1 MENKELTKTETETN
15 LEELKRTVEPD
26 FDIFENNEEFLLK
39 TDIPG
44 VDEKNIELKFEN
56 DELILSGDVKKPDA
70 SWKYLSKGYR
80 DMDYKRAFKLPA
92 GLNINKINAAY
103 KNGVLEIKI
112 PKSASFT
119 ARKIKI
125 NSKK

>member
-1 MENKELTKTETETN
+1 MENNELETKETT
-15 LEELKRTVEPD
+15 LEEIKKTVEPD

-44 VDEKNIELKFEN
+44 VEEKNIELKFEN
-56 DELILSGDVKKPDA
+56 DELILSGEVKKPD
-70 SWKYLSKGYR
+70 STWKFLSKGYR
-80 DMDYKRAFKLPA
+80 DLDYKRVFKLPA

-112 PKSASFT
+112 PKSVSFK

-125 NSKK
+125 N